1 MTSPGVFKVLVSDKL
16 APEGLAVFKAAGDR
30 IQVDVKVGMP
40 PEELLKVIGQYD
52 ALAIRSATQVTPEVI
67 AAGSRLK
74 VIGRAGIGV
83 DNVDVP
89 AATKKGIVVMN
100 TPEGNIVTTAEH
112 AIALM
117 LSLARKVPQATAS
130 MKTGKWEK
138 SKFQGRE
145 ICGKTLGV
153 VGLGNIGKIVA
164 DRALGLSMKVVAF
177 DPYVTPE
184 RAKELGVELAS
195 LDDLLAR
202 SDFVTLHVPLLEA
215 TKNIIS
221 KAALEKMKKG
231 AFLINAARGGLV
243 DEAAVAEAL
252 KSGKLG
258 GAAFD
263 VFLEEPPPATNPLL
277 ALENVILTPHLGA
290 STDEAQVNVSIAVAE
305 QISDY
310 LVRGVVKNA
319 VNAPNVA
326 KELVDSI
333 GPYVRLGKKMGSF
346 AGQLHADN
354 VRSVRFI
361 YAGATAELP
370 AAPISVSMLTGLL
383 KTQVGDMVN
392 EVSAPSMAKERG
404 IEVVEEKTATPHD
417 FAGAITIR
425 VIGPSSET
433 EITGTLFGSGEPRI
447 VGVNGV
453 RLEIVPE
460 GHLLMTKH
468 HDRPG
473 IIGRIGT
480 AIGQQSINISRLVL
494 GLAKGPGLAQ
504 AVLSVDAPVS
514 RSVLDQIAGT
524 DGIES
529 IRHFDL
535 G

>member
-1 MTSPGVFKVLVSDKL
+1 MNAGVFKVLVSDKL
-16 APEGLAVFKAAGDR
+16 AAEGIAVFKAAGAR
-30 IQVDVKVGMP
+30 IQADVKVGMP
-40 PEELLKVIGQYD
+40 PDELLKVIGEYD
-52 ALAIRSATQVTPEVI
+52 ALAIRSATTVTPEVI
-67 AAGSRLK
+67 AAGGRLK

-89 AATKKGIVVMN
+89 AATKKGVVVMN

-117 LSLARKVPQATAS
+117 LSLARKIPQATAS
-130 MKTGKWEK
+130 MRNNKWEK

-145 ICGKTLGV
+145 VCGKTLGV

-164 DRALGLSMKVVAF
+164 DRALGLSMKVLAF

-184 RAKELGVELAS
+184 RANELGVELGT
-195 LDDLLAR
+195 LDELLAR
-202 SDFVTLHVPLLEA
+202 SDFITLHVPLLEA
-215 TKNIIS
+215 TKNIIN
-221 KAALEKMKKG
+221 KAAIEKMKKG

-243 DEAAVAEAL
+243 DEAAAAEAL
-252 KSGKLG
+252 KAGKLG

-263 VFLEEPPPATNPLL
+263 VFVEEPPPASNPLL
-277 ALENVILTPHLGA
+277 QLENVILTPHLGA

-305 QISDY
+305 QIVDY
-310 LVRGVVKNA
+310 LLNGVVKNA

-326 KELVDSI
+326 KEHVESI
-333 GPYVRLGKKMGSF
+333 GPYVRLGKKMGAF
-346 AGQLHADN
+346 AGQLHSGN
-354 VRSVRFI
+354 VRSVRLI
-361 YAGATAELP
+361 YAGATADLP
-370 AAPISVSMLTGLL
+370 PKPISVSMLTGLL
-383 KTQVGDMVN
+383 RTQVGDAVN
-392 EVSAPSMAKERG
+392 EVSAPAMAKERG
-404 IEVVEEKTATPHD
+404 IEVVEEKSATPRD
-417 FAGAITIR
+417 FAGTVTIK
-425 VIGPSSET
+425 VIGSSSET
-433 EITGTLFGSGEPRI
+433 EIVGTLFGAGEPRI

-473 IIGRIGT
+473 IVGRIGT
-480 AIGQQSINISRLVL
+480 AIGQQSINISRMVL

-514 RSVLDQIAGT
+514 QQVLEQIEKT
-524 DGIES
+524 DGIET

>member
-1 MTSPGVFKVLVSDKL
+1 MADGTFRVLVSDKL
-16 APEGLAVFKAAGDR
+16 AAEGLSVFKAAGER
-30 IQVDVKVGMP
+30 IKVDVKVGMP
-40 PEELLKVIGQYD
+40 AEELSSVIGQYD

-67 AAGSRLK
+67 QKGDRLK

-83 DNVDVP
+83 DNIDVP

-130 MKTGKWEK
+130 MRAGKWEK

-164 DRALGLSMKVVAF
+164 ERALGLFMKVIAY

-184 RAKELGVELAS
+184 RALELGVESVS

-202 SDFVTLHVPLLEA
+202 SDFITLHIPVLEA

-221 KAALEKMKKG
+221 KAAIEKMKKG

-243 DEAAVAEAL
+243 DEDAAAEAL

-263 VFLEEPPPATNPLL
+263 VFLEEPPPSTNPLL
-277 ALENVILTPHLGA
+277 QLENVILTPHLGA

-305 QISDY
+305 QIVDY
-310 LVRGVVKNA
+310 LLKGVVKSA

-326 KELVDSI
+326 KEHIEKID
-333 GPYVRLGKKMGSF
+333 PYLRLARKMGSF
-346 AGQLHADN
+346 AGQMHSGN
-354 VRSVRFI
+354 VRKVRFI
-361 YAGATAELP
+361 YAGSAADLP
-370 AAPISVSMLTGLL
+370 IKPISVSLLTGLL
-383 KTQVGDMVN
+383 RTQLGEMVN
-392 EVSAPSMAKERG
+392 EVSAPNAAKERG
-404 IEVVEEKTATPHD
+404 IEIVEEKTATPQD
-417 FAGAITIR
+417 FAGTVTIR
-425 VIGPSSET
+425 VIGDTGET
-433 EITGTLFGSGEPRI
+433 VITGTLFGNGEPRI
-447 VGVNGV
+447 VAVNGV

-460 GHLLMTKH
+460 GHLLITRH
-468 HDRPG
+468 HDKPG

-480 AIGQQSINISRLVL
+480 AIGEQSLNISRLVL
-494 GLAKGPGLAQ
+494 GLTEKTGVAQ
-504 AVLSVDAPVS
+504 AVLSVDGSVDK
-514 RSVLDQIAGT
+514 SVLDKLSHV
-524 DGIES
+524 DGIEE
-529 IRHFDL
+529 IRHFAL
-535 G
+535 